1 MRTVLPL
8 NTCDTSI
15 IGYPAVL
22 ITCTGASLALAIDAD
37 LQGDDDLICQ
47 KLPLRSAVHRRK
59 MAIMIGVEDG
69 GNDAPEYSG
78 TKIHRG
84 CTGCSAL
91 RPLTLRHCLACNYLV
106 DRNRSHTGC
115 IFFAVLPAMEHR
127 CLPSIAPRST

>member
-22 ITCTGASLALAIDAD
+22 ITCTDASLALAIDAD

-78 TKIHRG
+78 TKIH
-84 CTGCSAL
+84 S
-91 RPLTLRHCLACNYLV
+91 
-106 DRNRSHTGC
+106 
-115 IFFAVLPAMEHR
+115 
-127 CLPSIAPRST
+127 